1 MIEPLA
7 KCSAGLDVHKAVIVC
22 TILSED
28 EQGALHKQTREYR
41 SFREELD
48 ALASWLVA
56 MKVEIA
62 VMESTGVY
70 WKSLYEALEQ
80 REVKVYVVNARYVK
94 QVPGRK
100 TDVLDSEWLAELARC
115 GLLKPSFIPPR
126 DLRELRLWTR
136 YRQKLMGILGSEKN
150 RLHKFLDDAG
160 IRLGCVVSDIDGVSA
175 RQMIA
180 ALIAGKQPP
189 ELIAELAKGRLRT
202 KQDQLKQAL
211 VGHISD
217 RHRFLLKRIESHIQ
231 WLKAQLAE
239 IDEQVVAAMA
249 PYRESWQLLQ
259 TIPGIDQHSAAML
272 LAEMGDDMER
282 FGSRERLSAW
292 AGLCPGNNESAGKK
306 RVVVPCEGIATSNGY
321 SVKPLI
327 APEGLTANSKGCTK
341 GL

>member
-1 MIEPLA
+1 
-7 KCSAGLDVHKAVIVC
+7 
-22 TILSED
+22 
-28 EQGALHKQTREYR
+28 
-41 SFREELD
+41 
-48 ALASWLVA
+48 
-56 MKVEIA
+56 
-62 VMESTGVY
+62 
-70 WKSLYEALEQ
+70 
-80 REVKVYVVNARYVK
+80 
-94 QVPGRK
+94 
-100 TDVLDSEWLAELARC
+100 
-115 GLLKPSFIPPR
+115 
-126 DLRELRLWTR
+126 
-136 YRQKLMGILGSEKN
+136 MGILGSEKN
-150 RLHKFLDDAG
+150 RCHKFLDDAG